1 MRHPSRVLISVRGV
15 LVKSRYC
22 IAGLV
27 LAAAV
32 APLALAQTSANVPAN
47 KPVAAAKP
55 ATAAEAKADA
65 SYSLGLSMGTQLHG
79 LGVGPDAVT
88 YEKVVAGLRAALGG
102 KTASPEDS
110 QRVQS
115 LIEGA
120 RKNLGT
126 ANAAAADKFLADNG
140 KKPGVITTAS
150 GLQYKVVRPG
160 AGAAPKAGDQ
170 VTVDYEGKLLNGEVF
185 DSSYKRGEAATFPVG
200 GVIKGWQ
207 EALQL
212 MQPGSKFELYIPPAL
227 AYDQN
232 SPPPIPPG
240 SLLVFTVELKSVKA
254 APPAA
259 GPAPQPAPAA
269 APAAAQKK

>member
-1 MRHPSRVLISVRGV
+1 MVLCFKFSVRGV
-15 LVKSRYC
+15 FVKSRYC
-22 IAGLV
+22 IAGLL

-32 APLALAQTSANVPAN
+32 APALAQTSGNVQPN
-47 KPVAAAKP
+47 KPIPAAKP
-55 ATAAEAKADA
+55 ESPAQAKADA

-79 LGVGPDAVT
+79 MGVGPEAVT
-88 YEKVVAGLRAALGG
+88 YEKVMAGLRAALSG

-110 QRVQS
+110 QRVQH

-120 RKNLGT
+120 RKTLGT
-126 ANAAAADKFLADNG
+126 ANAAAAEKFLAEN
-140 KKPGVITTAS
+140 KTRPGVITTAS
-150 GLQYKVVRPG
+150 GLQYKVLRAG
-160 AGAAPKAGDQ
+160 AGAAPKASDQ
-170 VTVDYEGKLLNGEVF
+170 VTVDYEGRLLNGEVF
-185 DSSYKRGEAATFPVG
+185 DSSYKRGESATFPVA

-227 AYDQN
+227 AYDQE

-240 SLLVFTVELKSVKA
+240 SLLVFTVELKTVKA

-259 GPAPQPAPAA
+259 APAPA
-269 APAAAQKK
+269 PKK